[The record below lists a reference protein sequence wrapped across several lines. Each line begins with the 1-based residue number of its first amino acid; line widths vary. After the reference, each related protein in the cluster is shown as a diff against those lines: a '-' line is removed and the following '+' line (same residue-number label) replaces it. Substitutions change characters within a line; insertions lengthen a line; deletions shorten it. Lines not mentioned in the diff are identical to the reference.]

1 MDGPFLAL
9 LVDLDYLV
17 KKVLLQM
24 GQVCHSYQIGYLAFL
39 VGQELV
45 KVEKLL
51 CWVASNLAILSLQ
64 IMSSLIREQEL
75 LSL

>member
-17 KKVLLQM
+17 KKGLLQM

-51 CWVASNLAILSLQ
+51 CLGGLKFSNFEPADNEFLDS
-64 IMSSLIREQEL
+64 
-75 LSL
+75 